1 MSGRKDELRE
11 PSAPSGDLS
20 HICGP
25 QRGLG
30 DPERTQPPPPGV
42 WLLSICY
49 AWAQI
54 PGVELRELSEA
65 SVKMPEAEA
74 PSERVP
80 GAPVRAESRAA
91 RASPCAVGAETAVAR
106 GRVRGLGVQVAGKP
120 RASQSRVPR
129 SAEL

>member
-11 PSAPSGDLS
+11 PSAPSGDHS

-30 DPERTQPPPPGV
+30 DPERTPPPPPGV

-80 GAPVRAESRAA
+80 GAPVPAESRAA
-91 RASPCAVGAETAVAR
+91 RAFPCAVGAETAVAR
-106 GRVRGLGVQVAGKP
+106 GRVPGLGVQVAGKP
-120 RASQSRVPR
+120 RASQASVPR